1 MAPPAKRQKRL
12 VVLSLDDEES
22 DAKQTPKSI
31 PTRSRAK
38 SQKNNTG
45 TSRLAT
51 QPGPD
56 PLLKDNAAKIS
67 SDGTVQ
73 TLKKPIS
80 SFFSIGTQAH
90 QQNGRKSL
98 EIVPPEVEDHE
109 DLIIDDSSVEDED
122 DPDRTNPR
130 TALDCRK
137 NHQAPAHDNAPST
150 NQPTRF
156 KISGHPSSMG
166 ISPGTSG
173 EKKAEPSVIDMRP
186 WSQKF
191 APNNLEELMV
201 HRKKVSDVR
210 DWLKNALRGQARQVS
225 FFSSESSLLCNH

>member
-12 VVLSLDDEES
+12 ITLSLDDEGS
-22 DAKQTPKSI
+22 DAKKTHKPI

-38 SQKNNTG
+38 SPKNITG
-45 TSRLAT
+45 RSRLAT

-56 PLLKDNAAKIS
+56 PLLKDNAAKIGS
-67 SDGTVQ
+67 AGTVQ
-73 TLKKPIS
+73 TLRPIS

-90 QQNGRKSL
+90 QPNGRKSL

-109 DLIIDDSSVEDED
+109 DLIVDDSSVEDEN
-122 DPDRTNPR
+122 DPGGTNTRTTLDR
-130 TALDCRK
+130 RK
-137 NHQAPAHDNAPST
+137 NHQAPAHDNSPST

-166 ISPGTSG
+166 ISPGASG
-173 EKKAEPSVIDMRP
+173 EKKVGPSVIDMRP
-186 WSQKF
+186 WAQKF
-191 APNNLEELMV
+191 GPNNLEELMV

-210 DWLKNALRGQARQVS
+210 DWLKNVLRGQARQVS
-225 FFSSESSLLCNH
+225 LLSSKSSLLCNH

>member
-22 DAKQTPKSI
+22 DAKQTQKSI

-45 TSRLAT
+45 RSRLAT
-51 QPGPD
+51 QPGLD
-56 PLLKDNAAKIS
+56 PLLKDSAAQVS
-67 SDGTVQ
+67 SDGAVQ
-73 TLKKPIS
+73 TLRPIS

-90 QQNGRKSL
+90 QPNGRKSL

-109 DLIIDDSSVEDED
+109 DLIVDDSSVEDEN
-122 DPDRTNPR
+122 DPEGTNPR
-130 TALDCRK
+130 TTLDRRK
-137 NHQAPAHDNAPST
+137 IHQAPAHDNGPST

-166 ISPGTSG
+166 ISAATSG
-173 EKKAEPSVIDMRP
+173 EKKAGPSVIDMRP
-186 WSQKF
+186 WAQKF

-210 DWLKNALRGQARQVS
+210 DWLKNVLRGQARQVS
-225 FFSSESSLLCNH
+225 LFSSESSLLCNH

>member
-12 VVLSLDDEES
+12 VVLSLNDEES
-22 DAKQTPKSI
+22 DAKQTQKSI

-45 TSRLAT
+45 RSRLAT
-51 QPGPD
+51 QPGLD
-56 PLLKDNAAKIS
+56 PLFKDSAAKIS

-73 TLKKPIS
+73 TPRPIS

-90 QQNGRKSL
+90 QPNGRRSL

-109 DLIIDDSSVEDED
+109 DLIVDDSSVEDED
-122 DPDRTNPR
+122 DPGGTNTRTSLAR
-130 TALDCRK
+130 RK

-156 KISGHPSSMG
+156 KILGNPSSMG
-166 ISPGTSG
+166 ISPGISG
-173 EKKAEPSVIDMRP
+173 GKKVGPSVIDMRP
-186 WSQKF
+186 WAQKF

-210 DWLKNALRGQARQVS
+210 HWLQSVLRGQSRQVS
-225 FFSSESSLLCNH
+225 LLSLESSLLCNH

>member
-22 DAKQTPKSI
+22 DAKQTHKSI

-38 SQKNNTG
+38 SPKNNTG
-45 TSRLAT
+45 RSRLAT
-51 QPGPD
+51 QAGSD
-56 PLLKDNAAKIS
+56 PLLKINAAKIS
-67 SDGTVQ
+67 SAGTVQ
-73 TLKKPIS
+73 TLRPIS

-90 QQNGRKSL
+90 QPNGRKSL

-109 DLIIDDSSVEDED
+109 DLIVDDSSVEDEN
-122 DPDRTNPR
+122 DPGGTNTRTTLDR
-130 TALDCRK
+130 RK
-137 NHQAPAHDNAPST
+137 NHQAPAHDNPPST
-150 NQPTRF
+150 TQPTRF

-166 ISPGTSG
+166 ISPRTSG
-173 EKKAEPSVIDMRP
+173 EKKVGPSVIDMRP
-186 WSQKF
+186 WAQKF

-210 DWLKNALRGQARQVS
+210 DWLKNVLRGKARQVS
-225 FFSSESSLLCNH
+225 

>member
-12 VVLSLDDEES
+12 VVRSLDDEEL
-22 DAKQTPKSI
+22 DAKQTQKSI

-45 TSRLAT
+45 TSRLAK

-56 PLLKDNAAKIS
+56 PLLKDNAAKIN

-73 TLKKPIS
+73 TLRPIS

-90 QQNGRKSL
+90 QPNGRKSL

-109 DLIIDDSSVEDED
+109 DLIVDDSSVEDED
-122 DPDRTNPR
+122 DPGGTNPR
-130 TALDCRK
+130 TTFDCRK
-137 NHQAPAHDNAPST
+137 NHQAPAHDYPPST

-156 KISGHPSSMG
+156 KIAGHPSSMG
-166 ISPGTSG
+166 ISLGTSG
-173 EKKAEPSVIDMRP
+173 EKKAGPSVVDMRP

-225 FFSSESSLLCNH
+225 LLSSESSLLCIH